1 MCAQCDAS
9 GESPESPE
17 VCQQCEA
24 CERSE
29 GRGAAQELICTCLV
43 AAADSALSAAEVADL
58 TEACQKVRFREKQR
72 CSKLCECIR

>member
-9 GESPESPE
+9 GESQESPE

-43 AAADSALSAAEVADL
+43 AAADSALSAAEVEDPSEVCSKPV
-58 TEACQKVRFREKQR
+58 EACSMVQ
-72 CSKLCECIR
+72 